1 MKNNI
6 YELNLTAAVALSEA
20 ARSAGVNTNEITD
33 EEITLDNGYYE
44 VRFTSDWLQYDCYV
58 DAATGEVPGI
68 TTMPLPGRRRSF
80 LCEDEGIKPRRLLL
94 RASP

>member
-6 YELNLTAAVALSEA
+6 FELNLTAAVALSEA
-20 ARSAGVNTNEITD
+20 ARIAGVKTTEITD

-44 VRFTSDWLQYDCYV
+44 VRFTSNWLQYDCYV

-68 TTMPLPGRRRSF
+68 TTMPLP
-80 LCEDEGIKPRRLLL
+80 
-94 RASP
+94 AA

>member
-1 MKNNI
+1 MKKSPGPRDKGVFTKEIEIMKNNI
-6 YELNLTAAVALSEA
+6 FELNLTAAVALSEA

-44 VRFTSDWLQYDCYV
+44 VRFTSNWLQYDCYV

-68 TTMPLPGRRRSF
+68 TTMPLP
-80 LCEDEGIKPRRLLL
+80 
-94 RASP
+94 AA